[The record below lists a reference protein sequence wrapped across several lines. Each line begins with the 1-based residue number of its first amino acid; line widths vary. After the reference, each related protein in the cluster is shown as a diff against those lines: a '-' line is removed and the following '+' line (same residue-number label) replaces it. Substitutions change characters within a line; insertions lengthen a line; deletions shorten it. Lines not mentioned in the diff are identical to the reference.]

1 MIPVVLLLIPF
12 DWQASIHY
20 QYCTD
25 PGRSLTDS
33 QSVTVTVRSQYSSYN
48 TSSNSSEIN
57 HKHLVSRQQTAIM
70 AGFERNRT
78 SYDGSTANGYASR
91 PRVNLPAMPAQWA
104 AAPPNGYYVAS
115 AEPNAMSLNNYF
127 PSLPSRPQVN
137 LPTRQDHVHYPSN
150 TPQPAALNNNL
161 EGHLRGMTL
170 SNGVANE
177 PIPQQ
182 IVHDGSYGPD
192 QRSSR
197 RPNQAQR
204 RQQAVPLN
212 DSRPRNAPAN
222 VQSPNRISRAPDPN
236 RNCPPSRGPNVQ
248 YQPPHLRVLAPQ
260 PGQGGHDFPT
270 QRQFPSSHTGI
281 DPQNQGFSVGSHP
294 HNRPPPTNRRLYNPG
309 PYGMQAQQM
318 GHSQNQ
324 SSRASPDVQVG
335 YIEELAHVE
344 ILKAEITREEFLEK
358 QALRQSLEQVCRKA
372 VSEYEMRRDRDAA
385 FIPDSVELRCFGSL
399 STTFATKSSD
409 MDLVLISPMSKPETS
424 SPDSNLPRLIEK
436 ALLDL
441 GYGARLLTRTRVPII
456 RFCEKPTTELANLLL
471 AERTKYEK
479 ERDAPP
485 EPKAPKTPKRKEKHL
500 EKPDT
505 TLPQDRPNDV
515 ATNQA
520 VVEVGGLNIA
530 QFHDNQGHDVS
541 ESTKLS
547 QSSLSNIA
555 QTKLGNQ
562 SQEDGEGRSKK
573 TTDDLE
579 GHDPSLARKS
589 DVERARLYKLAIRDG
604 WYEPSERRIIKH
616 FISAFERQGV
626 ARPGNTQSNDP
637 QSQSSE
643 GRDPKINDPG
653 QLEKARAALQDL
665 PNVLGRYRPPPAAH
679 PLDFPKEGVGIQ
691 CDINFSNHLA
701 LQNSHLLKCYAS
713 CDPRV
718 RQMVLFV
725 KVWSKKRKI
734 NTPYHGTLS
743 SYGYVLMVLHY
754 LVNVAN
760 PPVVPNLQ
768 VSPLILQDEMSA
780 EEVSMEGHNIQFFRN
795 EEKILDLAHRGQLT
809 FNQEPLGSLL
819 QGFFHYFA
827 QQGYGSPSG
836 GFAWT
841 QDALSLRTNGGIV
854 PKQAKGWTGAKTETV
869 DLSGPGPQK
878 KEIRQRYLF
887 AIEDPFETEH
897 NIARTVVHNGIVAI
911 RDEFR
916 RACTMIQNAGIVP
929 GRGPGDLF
937 AEAEEKENLQ
947 YRPFGPRPRK
957 DIAPGQNTDEKDKG
971 SASRYKDG
979 PLTTVNSMAKD
990 TKRKNGGSGSDR
1002 STAA

>member
-1 MIPVVLLLIPF
+1 
-12 DWQASIHY
+12 
-20 QYCTD
+20 
-25 PGRSLTDS
+25 
-33 QSVTVTVRSQYSSYN
+33 
-48 TSSNSSEIN
+48 
-57 HKHLVSRQQTAIM
+57 M

-78 SYDGSTANGYASR
+78 SYDGSTADGYGSR

-104 AAPPNGYYVAS
+104 AAPSNGYYAAS
-115 AEPNAMSLNNYF
+115 AEPNALSLNDYF
-127 PSLPSRPQVN
+127 PSLPARPQVN
-137 LPTRQDHVHYPSN
+137 LPARHDHVRHSSYTAQPS
-150 TPQPAALNNNL
+150 AINNNL
-161 EGHLRGMTL
+161 EGHLRGMIL
-170 SNGVANE
+170 SNGVPNG

-182 IVHDGSYGPD
+182 TVHDGSYGSN
-192 QRSSR
+192 QRSFR
-197 RPNQAQR
+197 RQNQAQR
-204 RQQAVPLN
+204 RQQMLPLYA
-212 DSRPRNAPAN
+212 DIPSNAPAHG
-222 VQSPNRISRAPDPN
+222 QSPNRM
-236 RNCPPSRGPNVQ
+236 SRGQGPNIQ
-248 YQPPHLRVLAPQ
+248 YQPPHLRGLAPQ
-260 PGQGGHDFPT
+260 IGQVGNNRNQGGHDVPAS
-270 QRQFPSSHTGI
+270 RQIPAYHMGI
-281 DPQNQGFSVGSHP
+281 NPPNPAFLIGNQIL
-294 HNRPPPTNRRLYNPG
+294 NRPPPTNRQLYNPG
-309 PYGMQAQQM
+309 PYGMQQQQ
-318 GHSQNQ
+318 GGRSQKQ
-324 SSRASPDVQVG
+324 SSRASPDMQVG
-335 YIEELAHVE
+335 YLENLAHVE
-344 ILKAEITREEFLEK
+344 ILKAEISREEFIEK
-358 QALRQSLEQVCRKA
+358 QTLRQCLEQVCRKA

-385 FIPDSVELRCFGSL
+385 FVPDSVELRCFGSL

-409 MDLVLISPMSKPETS
+409 MDLVLVSPMSKPEIS
-424 SPDSNLPRLIEK
+424 SPDSDLPRLIEK

-456 RFCEKPTTELANLLL
+456 RFCEKPSSELANLLL

-485 EPKAPKTPKRKEKHL
+485 EPKIQKTPQRKGKYP

-505 TLPQDRPNDV
+505 TL
-515 ATNQA
+515 TENQPIDKA
-520 VVEVGGLNIA
+520 GIQAIAEVEGLNTAKSDRNESHDASENAQRSGSPPLEIA
-530 QFHDNQGHDVS
+530 Q
-541 ESTKLS
+541 
-547 QSSLSNIA
+547 I
-555 QTKLGNQ
+555 KLGNP
-562 SQEDGEGRSKK
+562 SQEDGEEQSKK
-573 TTDDLE
+573 KKDDRE
-579 GHDPSLARKS
+579 GGDPTLAEKS
-589 DVERARLYKLAIRDG
+589 DLERARLYKLAIQDG
-604 WYEPSERRIIKH
+604 WYEPTERQIIQH
-616 FISAFERQGV
+616 FISMFERYGV
-626 ARPGNTQSNDP
+626 PKHENTQSNEP
-637 QSQSSE
+637 QTQPFH
-643 GRDPKINDPG
+643 GRDTKINASG

-768 VSPLILQDEMSA
+768 NSPLILQDEVSA
-780 EEVSMEGHNIQFFRN
+780 KEVSLEGYNIQFFRN

-827 QQGYGSPSG
+827 QQGYESPSG

-854 PKQAKGWTGAKTETV
+854 SKQTKGWTGAKTETV
-869 DLSGPGPQK
+869 DLGGPGPQT

-887 AIEDPFETEH
+887 AIEDPFENEH

-916 RACTMIQNAGIVP
+916 RAYTLIQNAGIVP
-929 GRGPGDLF
+929 GKGPSDLF

-957 DIAPGQNTDEKDKG
+957 DIAPGQNKDKKG
-971 SASRYKDG
+971 TRPASGHKDG
-979 PLTTVNSMAKD
+979 PITSTNNMAKD
-990 TKRKNGGSGSDR
+990 TKREDSGNGGSGSDR
-1002 STAA
+1002 STTAKHQN